1 MAQAAASAA
10 PADDPDAHQWEYY
23 ERGVWYAMPRETN
36 AFLERQYLVGMHITN
51 FPFGLPPYT
60 AKYKYNLRTLL
71 QQRMHYLPEGAWEG
85 HGRWTTVKTRSIR
98 RIRLMDAPVSPRG

>member
-1 MAQAAASAA
+1 MAASAA
-10 PADDPDAHQWEYY
+10 PDARQWEYY
-23 ERGVWYAMPRETN
+23 DWGVWYAMPAHMN
-36 AFLERQYLVGMHITN
+36 GFLESMYLAGFDTTA
-51 FPFGLPPYT
+51 FPIGLPPYT

-85 HGRWTTVKTRSIR
+85 QGRWTTVKTRSIR